1 METVSGELSSDFRD
15 IEDAMFAGNER
26 ARIAMETYSYRLAKY
41 IGAYITALGGCDAIT
56 FTAGV
61 GEYGPV
67 TRGMVLNYFKFLGD
81 KIDEQLKDKILGQQ
95 TVIST
100 PDSTIKVAVVPTNEE
115 RAIARDTLALV
126 G

>member
-1 METVSGELSSDFRD
+1 MLFIKFSLLVLVL
-15 IEDAMFAGNER
+15 
-26 ARIAMETYSYRLAKY
+26 LA
-41 IGAYITALGGCDAIT
+41 ALKRPLPFVPVDVPLHCVCWVCLPLYHC

-67 TRGMVLNYFKFLGD
+67 TRGMVLKYFEFLGV
-81 KIDEQLKDKILGQQ
+81 KIDEQLNDKIFGQQ

-115 RAIARDTLALV
+115 LAIARDTLALV
-126 G
+126 K